1 MSISLKKK
9 QAATVAGDRLTNL
22 ITSDRIQLA
31 GDNPLDRLQDD
42 ILNVIK
48 RNLRCGRVNVRQGL
62 SRQLK
67 VLEIDIDLVPR
78 TRT

>member
-9 QAATVAGDRLTNL
+9 PAATVAGDRLTNL
-22 ITSDRIQLA
+22 IASDRVQLA
-31 GDNPLDRLQDD
+31 GENPLDRLQDD
-42 ILNVIK
+42 ILNAIK
-48 RNLRCGRVNVRQGL
+48 RNLRCGHVNVRQGI

-78 TRT
+78 VRP